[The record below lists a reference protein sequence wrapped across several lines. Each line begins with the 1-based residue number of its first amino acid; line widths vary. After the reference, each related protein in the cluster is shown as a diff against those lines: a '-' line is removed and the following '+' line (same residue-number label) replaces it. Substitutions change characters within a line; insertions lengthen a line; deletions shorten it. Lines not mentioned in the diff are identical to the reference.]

1 LGVWQLEMAILENEQ
16 LEEIVDVL
24 ENPSIFLLMQIA

>member
-1 LGVWQLEMAILENEQ
+1 LGVGQLEMAILENEQ
-16 LEEIVDVL
+16 LEEIVGVL

>member
-16 LEEIVDVL
+16 LEEVVDVL

>member
-1 LGVWQLEMAILENEQ
+1 LGVWQLEMAILEIEQ